1 MKIKLIKSI
10 ILVLLAII
18 ICIPSNVYAL
28 DDLINNADKFLEA
41 QDSNLKTINK
51 TSLKSTSDWIYNT
64 LFIIAIVLAI
74 IVGTIIGIQFVT
86 GSVEQQA
93 KVKETL
99 VPYIVGVFIVFA
111 SFTIWK
117 IAIKIGEDIAPNP
130 TVKTSINSE
139 YKIKV
144 ALN

>member
-18 ICIPSNVYAL
+18 ICIPSNVYAEVRL
-28 DDLINNADKFLEA
+28 YEIITSGDNFLKA
-41 QDSNLKTINK
+41 QDSNIKTIN
-51 TSLKSTSDWIYNT
+51 TQGLKETSDSIYNT
-64 LFIIAIVLAI
+64 LFIIAVALAV

-117 IAIKIGEDIAPNP
+117 IAISIGEDVADKNP
-130 TVKTSINSE
+130 TVDYT
-139 YKIKV
+139 YKY
-144 ALN
+144 N